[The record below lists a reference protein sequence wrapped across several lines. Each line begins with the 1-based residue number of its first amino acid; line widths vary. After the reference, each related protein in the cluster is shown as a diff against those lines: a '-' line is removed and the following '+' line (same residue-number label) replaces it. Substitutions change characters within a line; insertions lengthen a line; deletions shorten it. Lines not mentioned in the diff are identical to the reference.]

1 MASVSSIRVF
11 NARTIAASGSLTSQA
26 FKLGSYSDIQ
36 GYFSLHV
43 ELSGDGT
50 GKFQAAVSNNNS
62 NFIISSDA
70 SDDIVTAHTD
80 VSGPGGDGIQI
91 YQFSPIT
98 SQWIKIKV
106 TETGGADSIIV
117 SAWLAIA

>member
-50 GKFQAAVSNNNS
+50 GKFQAAVSNK
-62 NFIISSDA
+62 
-70 SDDIVTAHTD
+70 IV
-80 VSGPGGDGIQI
+80 
-91 YQFSPIT
+91 
-98 SQWIKIKV
+98 W
-106 TETGGADSIIV
+106 
-117 SAWLAIA
+117 